1 MRDISFHICLKSW
14 RKIRLRIVKIIKKI
28 MLKKTVKMMSKK
40 VRKLKK
46 YWKILLKMAM
56 IIQWLI

>member
-1 MRDISFHICLKSW
+1 
-14 RKIRLRIVKIIKKI
+14 
-28 MLKKTVKMMSKK
+28 MLKKTIKMMSKK

-46 YWKILLKMAM
+46 YWKTLLKMAM